1 MIYRHSG
8 DFDSV
13 QDSTV
18 LQLLETNGIL
28 TLGMDS
34 RDIDWQRAWREQLNK
49 DDRPGLDGAYSCPHH
64 TLPHDNS
71 NADVLA
77 PVCPRFW
84 VILASSDTRR
94 AAIL

>member
-1 MIYRHSG
+1 MKYCHSG
-8 DFDSV
+8 GFDSV

-64 TLPHDNS
+64 TLP
-71 NADVLA
+71 
-77 PVCPRFW
+77 C
-84 VILASSDTRR
+84 DTLT
-94 AAIL
+94 AQMQTS